1 MALSIRLDKPY
12 SVKLKRVV
20 KWKVALPQ
28 VLLLVLSGTI
38 GFVVAMF
45 FVNPTLFLW
54 FDSDYWNAMSRFDES
69 LRLAHARHVDEDKAS
84 FDALS
89 EKAIGGMIESLD
101 RHSSYY
107 TPVQYQAFQD
117 NTYRRYVGIGV
128 MIRKVDKG
136 VLLTKIFPSGP
147 AEAAGLKVGEFI
159 LEVEGISLQGW
170 ELDRVSSKIKG
181 ERKTLVDLRVLSH
194 DGEERNVRIRRDKIE
209 ISSIEQSSVDEN
221 GTGYLHLIQFTDRTG
236 QEIRD
241 ALTNLH
247 ENGMKRLVLD
257 LRDNSGGLLT
267 AAVEVADLFL
277 DKGLLVVSVK
287 GREVEDNREMSSSSS
302 QAYAC
307 PLVILLNEGSASA
320 SEIVAGALAVHG
332 RAELVGE
339 NSYGKGSV
347 QTIFPLS
354 DESGLRLTTA
364 MYYLPDGTTIHEQGI
379 EPDHLVPCSED
390 NETKLRVQRYGNR
403 DLNQTEFS
411 KLFGFSPIPDHQK
424 LKALE
429 ILLKESKASEE
440 K

>member
-1 MALSIRLDKPY
+1 M
-12 SVKLKRVV
+12 KLKRVV

-28 VLLLVLSGTI
+28 VLLLVLSGVL

-45 FVNPTLFLW
+45 FVNPTLMSW

-84 FDALS
+84 FDALA

-107 TPVQYQAFQD
+107 PPVQYQAFQD

-147 AEAAGLKVGEFI
+147 AEKAGLEVGEFI

-170 ELDRVSSKIKG
+170 ELDKVSAKIKG
-181 ERKTLVDLRVLSH
+181 ERKTLVNLRVLSH
-194 DGEERNVRIRRDKIE
+194 DGEERNVRVRRDKIE

-241 ALTNLH
+241 ALTNLQ

-277 DKGLLVVSVK
+277 DKGLLVVSIK
-287 GREVEDNREMSSSSS
+287 GREIEDQRKMSSTSS

-332 RAELVGE
+332 RADLVGE
-339 NSYGKGSV
+339 TSYGKGSV

-379 EPDHLVPCSED
+379 EPDHFVPCSED

-411 KLFGFSPIPDHQK
+411 ELFGFSPIPDLQK
-424 LKALE
+424 LKAMDL
-429 ILLKESKASEE
+429 LLKEAEASEE

>member
-1 MALSIRLDKPY
+1 LDKSL

-28 VLLLVLSGTI
+28 VLLLVLSGVL

-45 FVNPTLFLW
+45 FVNPTLMSW

-84 FDALS
+84 FDALA

-107 TPVQYQAFQD
+107 PPVQYQAFQD

-147 AEAAGLKVGEFI
+147 AEKAGLEVGEFI

-170 ELDRVSSKIKG
+170 ELDKVSAKIKG
-181 ERKTLVDLRVLSH
+181 ERKTLVNLRVLSH
-194 DGEERNVRIRRDKIE
+194 DGEERNVRVRRDKIE

-241 ALTNLH
+241 ALTNLQ

-277 DKGLLVVSVK
+277 DKGLLVVSIK
-287 GREVEDNREMSSSSS
+287 GREIEDQRKMSSTSS

-332 RAELVGE
+332 RADLVGE
-339 NSYGKGSV
+339 TSYGKGSV

-379 EPDHLVPCSED
+379 EPDHFVPCSED

-411 KLFGFSPIPDHQK
+411 ELFGFSPIPDLQK
-424 LKALE
+424 LKAMDL
-429 ILLKESKASEE
+429 LLKEAEASEE